1 MPPINRPRGYGAL
14 SVYRQEQV
22 VDMIKAGATIRI
34 VAENFSVTKN
44 TVAGIWSRHGEPG
57 TRRVPT
63 TLYARLDALH
73 AKLDRVLDE
82 TRGVGR
88 IPESERV
95 PRR

>member
-1 MPPINRPRGYGAL
+1 MPPVNRPRGYGAL

-22 VDMIKAGATIRI
+22 VDMIKAGATIRN
-34 VAENFSVTKN
+34 VAERLGVSRN

-63 TLYARLDALH
+63 TLGQRLDALH
-73 AKLDRVLDE
+73 AKLDRVLAE
-82 TRGVGR
+82 TRGIGR

>member
-1 MPPINRPRGYGAL
+1 
-14 SVYRQEQV
+14 
-22 VDMIKAGATIRI
+22 MIKAGATIRN
-34 VAENFSVTKN
+34 VAERLSVSKN

-63 TLYARLDALH
+63 TLGQRLDALH
-73 AKLDRVLDE
+73 AKLDRVLAE
-82 TRGVGR
+82 TRGIGR